1 MSFKI
6 MEYVRQRV
14 LCFRLLMC
22 FTSLV
27 YLSNDFDGIREKDGV
42 FQRNGEFK
50 VKSGVLQE
58 AHDFLMF
65 S

>member
-1 MSFKI
+1 
-6 MEYVRQRV
+6 V

-58 AHDFLMF
+58 THDFLMF